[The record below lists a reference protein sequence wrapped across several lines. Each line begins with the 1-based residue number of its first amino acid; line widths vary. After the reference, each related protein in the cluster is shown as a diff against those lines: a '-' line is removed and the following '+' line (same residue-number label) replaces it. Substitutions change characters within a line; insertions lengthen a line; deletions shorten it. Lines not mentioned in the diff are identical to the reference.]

1 MIIVPVV
8 LSFVASALL
17 ATLGIILFARPLRQ
31 LQRTLFAATVSL
43 LAVVEALIGAAF
55 VTSTPDA
62 TATVLRILIVCS
74 LLFLPLATAFFMVFG
89 KPNGREIL
97 NRRIPWIA
105 LATILVGVVAFAVP
119 ADRIIREVL
128 FLGDSFWGVNLA
140 GFGRFLCV
148 CMTLSLA
155 YWFYVFENTW
165 RSATIPE
172 KTALKYPLVGM
183 VTSGI
188 ITLVVLGRTLAISSL
203 DGNYI
208 AVHSTGVIALALCFM
223 FATMRY
229 RLFDVKVYVG
239 RGVASSF
246 VSISIAGAYLLALA
260 MIAYLAR
267 TLGLPYDRLTL
278 WVLAVFAVFSI
289 VVVLV
294 SGKAKR
300 RIRRYLDENF
310 YLNRYD
316 YRKEW
321 SHMVQLMATSS
332 TIDQFLPDFI
342 SRLCESMMVESGV
355 AWIDA
360 GAGKAAS
367 YGPVDNGLSDRDAKT
382 FRALLGPGSIHVAD
396 RGKDARIDEA
406 IARSDQL
413 QWVKAA
419 AALGSGGQAIGLIL
433 LGPKALDL
441 SYSEE
446 DVGFLTTLSHQATA
460 TIENFLLERKIIDAS
475 QMDTFNRFASFVIH
489 DLKNT
494 MGMLSLTA
502 ENAEDNI
509 SDTEFQRDAMET
521 IRRSVQK
528 MQHLIRSLGAIE
540 SNPPLKREVTDL
552 TALIEHQT
560 HTLETIAKRRG
571 ISILFDGPP
580 AIEAE
585 VDPQAIERI
594 VENLVHNAIDASPV
608 GGVVRVGLANDDG
621 AIRIDVADQGKGFD
635 PDYLS
640 DHAFRPFHSTKK
652 EGLGIGLVM
661 CKTLAEAHGG
671 GMSIESRG
679 REGARVTVRVPARV
693 GPKG

>member
-1 MIIVPVV
+1 MTIVPIV
-8 LSFVASALL
+8 LSFVASVLLAALGIALL
-17 ATLGIILFARPLRQ
+17 ARPRGQ
-31 LQRTLFAATVSL
+31 LQRTLFAATVLL
-43 LAVVEALIGAAF
+43 LAVIEALVGAAF
-55 VTSTPDA
+55 LVPLSSTA
-62 TATVLRILIVCS
+62 AVLRILIICS
-74 LLFLPLATAFFMVFG
+74 LLFLPLATVFFLVFG
-89 KPNGREIL
+89 KPNAREIL
-97 NRRIPWIA
+97 SRRKPWIA
-105 LATILVGVVAFAVP
+105 IAAILAAVVAFTVP
-119 ADRIIREVL
+119 VDRVVGEVL
-128 FLGDSFWGVNLA
+128 SLGDSFWGITLT
-140 GFGRFLCV
+140 GLGRFLCV
-148 CMTLSLA
+148 CLTLSLA

-183 VTSGI
+183 LTLGI
-188 ITLVVLGRTLAISSL
+188 ITLVVLGRTLAISAI

-208 AVHSTGVIALALCFM
+208 AYHSTGVIALALCFM

-260 MIAYLAR
+260 MIASFAR
-267 TLGLPYDRLTL
+267 ILGLPYDRLTL
-278 WVLAVFAVFSI
+278 LVLAVFAVFSI

-342 SRLCESMMVESGV
+342 SRLCESIMVESGLI
-355 AWIDA
+355 WIHA
-360 GAGKAAS
+360 GAGKTAS
-367 YGPVDNGLSDRDAKT
+367 YGPVDDGPSDRDTKT
-382 FRALLGPGSIHVAD
+382 FRELLAPGSIHVCG
-396 RGKDARIDEA
+396 RGTDARIDEA
-406 IARSDQL
+406 IVRSDGL
-413 QWVKAA
+413 QWAKAVT
-419 AALGSGGQAIGLIL
+419 ALGSGGEAIGLIV
-433 LGPKALDL
+433 LGPKSLDL

-446 DVGFLTTLSHQATA
+446 DIGFLTTLSHQATA
-460 TIENFLLERKIIDAS
+460 TIENFLLERRIIDAS

-502 ENAEDNI
+502 ENAEENI
-509 SDTEFQRDAMET
+509 NDVEFQRDAMET

-528 MQHLIRSLGAIE
+528 MQHLIRSLGAVE
-540 SNPPLKREVTDL
+540 SNPPLMREVTDL
-552 TALIEHQT
+552 SVLIEHET
-560 HTLETIAKRRG
+560 RALESVAESRG
-571 ISILFDGPP
+571 ISIAFEGPP
-580 AIEAE
+580 GLQAE
-585 VDPQAIERI
+585 VDPRAVERI
-594 VENLVHNAIDASPV
+594 VENLVHNAIDASPA
-608 GGVVRVGLANDDG
+608 GGVVRVRVANENG
-621 AIRIDVADQGKGFD
+621 AIRIDVVDQGKGFD
-635 PDYLS
+635 PEYLS
-640 DHAFRPFHSTKK
+640 ENAFRPFRSTKK

-671 GMSIESRG
+671 SMSIESDDR
-679 REGARVTVRVPARV
+679 GARVTVWVPV
-693 GPKG
+693 GIGAKR